1 MTQIFSRIPTNA
13 TTAAGESSPASPAN
27 VAVVSPMPHMTKS
40 KSVSEA
46 QGQGQGGKGEV
57 GKEGAGQ
64 GTTEDPLRG
73 ELFDFLYFL

>member
-1 MTQIFSRIPTNA
+1 
-13 TTAAGESSPASPAN
+13 
-27 VAVVSPMPHMTKS
+27 MPHMTKS

-46 QGQGQGGKGEV
+46 QGQGGKGEV

-73 ELFDFLYFL
+73 RILLL

>member
-1 MTQIFSRIPTNA
+1 
-13 TTAAGESSPASPAN
+13 
-27 VAVVSPMPHMTKS
+27 MPHMTKS

-46 QGQGQGGKGEV
+46 QGQGQGGKGEG

-73 ELFDFLYFL
+73 ELFVFLYCICFKTLR

>member
-1 MTQIFSRIPTNA
+1 
-13 TTAAGESSPASPAN
+13 
-27 VAVVSPMPHMTKS
+27 MPHMTKS

-46 QGQGQGGKGEV
+46 QGQGKGGKGEV

-73 ELFDFLYFL
+73 RILLL